1 MRRAWILALC
11 LASATACAEETARPL
26 EINAKSLPLAYADRD
41 ATTLGKLRHR
51 GTLKLTSPDSEF
63 GGLSGFIVSA
73 DGTRFL
79 AITDASHWLTGE
91 LKYANGRLV
100 GISGTTIAPLRDK
113 AGTPLSGKAGDAEG
127 LTGSLDGDVYVSFER
142 DHRILK
148 YPFASKGLDARPQQV
163 KTPADLAGA
172 PVNGGLEALG
182 ALKDGNLL
190 ALTEYMKDDAG
201 NFRGWIID
209 PGKGTAQPLALA
221 PRKPFAITDV
231 QQLPGGDV
239 LTLERRFS
247 RSGGIGFSMRRI
259 PASDLK
265 PEAPIKG
272 TVIAEAG
279 MDYVI
284 DNMEGLSVRN
294 DQNGKTL
301 VYILSDNNFS
311 GLFQQT
317 LLMMFELQD

>member
-148 YPFASKGLDARPQQV
+148 YPVASKGLDARGREAV
-163 KTPADLAGA
+163 L
-172 PVNGGLEALG
+172 GGGNDTGLG
-182 ALKDGNLL
+182 AKLGEHRNNGTRPPPLKAPMPLPSPRAPAAQGHSTVFPSRLPP
-190 ALTEYMKDDAG
+190 
-201 NFRGWIID
+201 
-209 PGKGTAQPLALA
+209 PGSSSRL
-221 PRKPFAITDV
+221 
-231 QQLPGGDV
+231 
-239 LTLERRFS
+239 RRARPEGPS
-247 RSGGIGFSMRRI
+247 P
-259 PASDLK
+259 PAAC
-265 PEAPIKG
+265 PAAVP
-272 TVIAEAG
+272 
-279 MDYVI
+279 
-284 DNMEGLSVRN
+284 
-294 DQNGKTL
+294 
-301 VYILSDNNFS
+301 
-311 GLFQQT
+311 
-317 LLMMFELQD
+317 